1 MAKKKTTSR
10 TAKKSTPKKA
20 PARKPAA
27 ARKQASPKQA
37 PAPRDFQTIVMALQ
51 QFWVEQ
57 GCVLWQPY
65 SQQVG
70 AGTMNP
76 ATFLRV
82 IGPEPW
88 NVAYVEPSVRPDDG
102 RYGENPNR
110 LQQHHQFQVILK
122 PDPGNPQEMYL
133 RSLQAI
139 GIDVR
144 KHDIRFVEDN
154 WASPALGAWGLGW
167 EVWLDG
173 LEITQFTYFQQA
185 GGITLEPVSVE
196 ITYGL
201 DRIAMALQD
210 VNYVGDVRWSNERNW
225 GDLNMQAEREQSKYY
240 FELADVD
247 RLRQLYDLYE
257 AEGQAALDGGL
268 LLPAYDYMLRTSHAF
283 NVLDARGAI
292 GVTERQAYFRRMRAL
307 ASRVAE
313 AYAAE
318 RQREEYP
325 WLEDAA
331 EAKPA
336 AKPAKIAGPKTAS
349 DFLLEIGTEEL
360 PPSDLDAA
368 IQQLSASLQQ
378 LLQAEH
384 LEHRGVT
391 VQGTPRRLV
400 ALVSALAPKQ
410 PDLNQVVKGPPA
422 ARAFGADGTPTP
434 AAEGFARGQGLS
446 ASALKIET
454 IDGGEYAVARVARK
468 GRYAAE
474 VLAEKLPELIAALK
488 FEKSMRW
495 NASGAVFSRPVRWL
509 LALHGDA
516 LVPFEYAGL
525 HSAKNSRGLRLS
537 AVRPGA
543 EQFAVT
549 NAKDYVS
556 KLKKQ
561 GILLDVAQ
569 RKAAIQSQIAK
580 LATKAG
586 GSIPDDPGLLEEVTH
601 LVEAPTA
608 LLGEFDPAYL
618 DLPQEVLIGVM
629 KKHQRYFPVEKNGK
643 LLNNFIAVAN
653 GEIDARAVTAG
664 NAAVLRARFADAA
677 YFIRKD
683 REHPLSHYVD
693 GLKQL
698 TFQKELGSM
707 WDKAQRVAEL
717 TRVLSPAL
725 GLDVEETQTAHRAAQ
740 LSKADLVTKMVV
752 EMTSLQGVMGRTY
765 ALESGEPAAVAEA
778 IFEHYLPRYAGD
790 STPRSKPGL
799 AVGLAD
805 RLDSLT
811 GLFAVGLAP
820 TGAKDPFAQRRAAI
834 GLVQNLMAWDLDF
847 DLRQGIERAAA
858 GQPVA
863 AEAKVLQD
871 TLDFV
876 IGRLRALLLEGGE
889 RHDVVD
895 AVLAAQGHN
904 PAAAARAIRQLAVHS
919 AQAGWPQTLAAF
931 ARCVRITRDLK
942 ETNPVNE
949 AALAEDAESGLLA
962 AVQAAEAAP
971 RVAGSVDDMLAA
983 FAPMIPAIN
992 TFFDKVMVMAED
1004 VAVRR
1009 NRLGLLQRV
1018 AALANGVADLSKLE
1032 GF

>member
-1 MAKKKTTSR
+1 MAKPKSKTTAAKKTTPK
-10 TAKKSTPKKA
+10 AKKT
-20 PARKPAA
+20 PARKQVAVTKPA
-27 ARKQASPKQA
+27 
-37 PAPRDFQTIVMALQ
+37 APRDFQSIVMALQ

-139 GIDVR
+139 GIDVH

-210 VNYVGDVRWSNERNW
+210 VNYVGDVRWSTERNW

-240 FELADVD
+240 FELADVE

-283 NVLDARGAI
+283 NILDARGAI

-325 WLEDAA
+325 WLQDAA

-336 AKPAKIAGPKTAS
+336 AAKAPKISGPKSAS

-368 IQQLSASLQQ
+368 IEQLTASLQQ

-384 LEHRGVT
+384 LEHKGVK
-391 VQGTPRRLV
+391 VQGTPRRIV
-400 ALVSALAPKQ
+400 AQVAGLAAKQ
-410 PDLNQVVKGPPA
+410 PDMNQVVKGPPA

-434 AAEGFARGQGLS
+434 AAEGFARGQGLP
-446 ASALKIET
+446 ASALTVET
-454 IDGGEYAVARVARK
+454 IDGGEYAVARVQRK

-495 NASGAVFSRPVRWL
+495 NASGVVFSRPVRWL

-525 HSAKNSRGLRLS
+525 HSAKSSRGLRLS
-537 AVRPGA
+537 AG
-543 EQFAVT
+543 EQFAVS
-549 NAKDYVS
+549 NAKDYFA

-580 LATKAG
+580 LAAKAG
-586 GSIPDDPGLLEEVTH
+586 GVIPDDPGLLEEVTH

-629 KKHQRYFPVEKNGK
+629 KKHQRYFPVEKDGR
-643 LLNNFIAVAN
+643 LLNHFIAVAN
-653 GEIDARAVTAG
+653 GEIDAKAVTAG

-717 TRVLSPAL
+717 TRLLSPAL
-725 GLDVEETQTAHRAAQ
+725 GLSAEEAQTAHRAAQ

-765 ALESGEPAAVAEA
+765 ALESGEPAAVADA

-790 STPRSKPGL
+790 ATPRSKEGL

-834 GLVQNLMAWDLDF
+834 GLVQNLIAWDMDF
-847 DLRQGIERAAA
+847 DLRQSIERAAA

-863 AEAKVLQD
+863 ADEKVLQD

-876 IGRLRALLLEGGE
+876 VGRLRALLLENGE
-889 RHDVVD
+889 RHDMVD
-895 AVLAAQGHN
+895 AVLAAQGAN
-904 PAAAARAIRQLAVHS
+904 PAAAARAIRQLTVHS
-919 AQAGWPQTLAAF
+919 AKADWPQTLAAF

-942 ETNPVNE
+942 ETYTVDEPG
-949 AALAEDAESGLLA
+949 LAEDAERGLLA
-962 AVQAAEAAP
+962 AVKKAETALLAE
-971 RVAGSVDDMLAA
+971 GSVDEMLAA
-983 FAPMIPAIN
+983 FTPMIPAIN

-1004 VAVRR
+1004 EAVRR

-1018 AALANGVADLSKLE
+1018 AALAHGVADFSKLE